1 MPPDIQRDWRPTA
14 SVETLNQR
22 GEIVWGIRE
31 YFHQLGFVEV
41 HTPVL
46 SHDTVIDRYIDPI
59 RVLASELRCQSAGNG
74 ELFLQTSPEF
84 GMKRLVAAGMSA
96 IYQIGPVFRA
106 EERGEHHNPEFTMV
120 EWYRVGDDLDAAVG
134 LLSHLICRIMRLDRC
149 EVVSYASAF
158 QQAVTIDPLS
168 ASVNEL
174 AHAAISRGLSV
185 QLSFSEDRDTWLNLI
200 FAELVQPQLGCQR
213 PTIVTHYPASQSA
226 LAQISQHQP
235 GTAERFELFVQGVEL
250 ANGYHELL
258 NADELAARNREG
270 LQQRAADGKSE
281 LPSSSRLIEAM
292 RSGLP
297 ACSGCALGLDRLV
310 MVACG
315 HTSIDRVIPFP
326 IERA

>member
-14 SVETLNQR
+14 SVETLNKR

-31 YFHQLGFVEV
+31 YFHELGFVEV
-41 HTPVL
+41 QTPVL

-59 RVLASELRCQSAGNG
+59 RVMASELRCQSAGND

-120 EWYRVGDDLDAAVG
+120 EWYRVGDDLESAVEF
-134 LLSHLICRIMRLDRC
+134 LSQLICKILRHDRC
-149 EVVSYASAF
+149 DVVSYSMAF
-158 QQAVTIDPLS
+158 QQAVKIDPLS
-168 ASVNEL
+168 TSVDEL
-174 AHAAISRGLSV
+174 AQTAIERGLPV
-185 QLSFSEDRDTWLNLI
+185 ECNFSAEKDTWLNLI

-226 LAQISQHQP
+226 LARISKDQP

-258 NADELAARNREG
+258 NADELESRNRDG
-270 LQQRAADGKSE
+270 LRQRAFDGKLE

-292 RSGLP
+292 RCDMP